1 MYEQIRITKTP
12 ILNLALQ
19 ALKKKKFPTL
29 DESEIIK
36 YLIGKAVTE
45 LDEEKE
51 YLKMAE
57 YAQKFYVEDK
67 DDKVN
72 YDPVKIKR
80 IKK

>member
-1 MYEQIRITKTP
+1 MYEQIRITKTHA
-12 ILNLALQ
+12 LNLALQ
-19 ALKKKKFPTL
+19 TLKKKKFPIL

-45 LDEEKE
+45 LDDEKE

-57 YAQKFYVEDK
+57 YAQNFYVEDK

-72 YDPVKIKR
+72 YNPQKIKP